1 VPPDFEPAPGASVP
15 SNAVYAPFKAHYK
28 FGKILPNVGF
38 TYNITSPISIFGSYA
53 KGFSAP
59 RTDNLYRRP
68 HVNELDPEETNAYD
82 IGARYTTSLI
92 QAQLAAWK
100 IDYKNRIVTSFN
112 PDLGISLDRNVGK
125 VDSYGVDGSIAVRPI
140 QPLTLIALASYIHA
154 ELKQNVVFGSST
166 FNPLNP
172 GATANPPT
180 GLYYCNADTTPTTT
194 IPSATTPTVVTC
206 APTAGKMVTETPK
219 WQFGGRVQYDIGPL
233 SVGLQGKHVGRRFAT
248 DVNDVVVK
256 GYNIV
261 DFDARFALDRYFN
274 LKNTYLQVNVQ
285 NVFDKFYFG
294 NISTQISLSGGPNFA
309 VGSPRTFST
318 TLNVGF

>member
-1 VPPDFEPAPGASVP
+1 
-15 SNAVYAPFKAHYK
+15 
-28 FGKILPNVGF
+28 
-38 TYNITSPISIFGSYA
+38 
-53 KGFSAP
+53 
-59 RTDNLYRRP
+59 
-68 HVNELDPEETNAYD
+68 
-82 IGARYTTSLI
+82 
-92 QAQLAAWK
+92 
-100 IDYKNRIVTSFN
+100 
-112 PDLGISLDRNVGK
+112 
-125 VDSYGVDGSIAVRPI
+125 
-140 QPLTLIALASYIHA
+140 
-154 ELKQNVVFGSST
+154 
-166 FNPLNP
+166 
-172 GATANPPT
+172 
-180 GLYYCNADTTPTTT
+180 
-194 IPSATTPTVVTC
+194 
-206 APTAGKMVTETPK
+206 MVTETPK